1 MEDGDGSITLLGHSG
16 REEEDWGHEWTF
28 ICNVYYMCTYLFLCA
43 HAPSSLMMMT
53 TWSHS
58 FSIIFSLNFIII
70 IIFFWEEKILKKLT
84 IWFAYYKTHIL
95 DCLEEVWNCNCS
107 ANCWKTIQFC
117 SSKIL
122 MLLMLCSIFAKISV
136 EKIAQNIQEGR
147 IFTIYLYKKNFQKQG
162 AILLHIC
169 VHTTYVL

>member
-1 MEDGDGSITLLGHSG
+1 MYIFVLV
-16 REEEDWGHEWTF
+16 
-28 ICNVYYMCTYLFLCA
+28 CACAKLFDDDDDLI
-43 HAPSSLMMMT
+43 PF
-53 TWSHS
+53 

-70 IIFFWEEKILKKLT
+70 IIIFFGEEKILKKLT
-84 IWFAYYKTHIL
+84 IWFAYYKTCFL

-107 ANCWKTIQFC
+107 ANCWKTIQFF

-122 MLLMLCSIFAKISV
+122 MFLMLCSILFQFLRKSVLKKLLKISKK
-136 EKIAQNIQEGR
+136 EE
-147 IFTIYLYKKNFQKQG
+147 YLLFICRYKKNFQKQG

>member
-1 MEDGDGSITLLGHSG
+1 
-16 REEEDWGHEWTF
+16 
-28 ICNVYYMCTYLFLCA
+28 MCTYLFLCA

-70 IIFFWEEKILKKLT
+70 IIIFFGEEKILKKLT
-84 IWFAYYKTHIL
+84 IWFAYYKTCFL

-107 ANCWKTIQFC
+107 ANCWKTIQFF

-122 MLLMLCSIFAKISV
+122 MFLMLCSILFQFLRKSVLKKLLKISKK
-136 EKIAQNIQEGR
+136 EEYWLFICIKR
-147 IFTIYLYKKNFQKQG
+147 IFKNKGRSCYIF
-162 AILLHIC
+162 
-169 VHTTYVL
+169 VYVPHMYYNKIRVKFSSSMNLAGDRTLTLWGVL